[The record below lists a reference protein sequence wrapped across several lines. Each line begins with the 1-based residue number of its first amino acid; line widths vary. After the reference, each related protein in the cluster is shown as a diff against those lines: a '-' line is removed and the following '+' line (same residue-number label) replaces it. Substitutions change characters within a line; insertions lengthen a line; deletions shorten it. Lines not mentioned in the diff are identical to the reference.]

1 MTVNEHQQ
9 SDDDYNQAV
18 LGTKNCYESDEGE
31 TEDEEV
37 KRNCI
42 MGQSGMR
49 DSDFSSDSECEDDA
63 ENEDD
68 EVVEDDE
75 DDDKHSDNN
84 EKHENNLKEVEQP
97 RMERLVKFVS
107 IGGQIPKS
115 KEGILYRPTPI
126 RNALIPLCTL
136 EKEEVE
142 EEEYCET
149 LNDLE
154 ENR

>member
-1 MTVNEHQQ
+1 MAVNEHKQY
-9 SDDDYNQAV
+9 DNDYNRVV

-49 DSDFSSDSECEDDA
+49 DSDFSDSESEDD
-63 ENEDD
+63 
-68 EVVEDDE
+68 VEDEDYEVGKDAE
-75 DDDKHSDNN
+75 DDDNHSDNN
-84 EKHENNLKEVEQP
+84 EKDGNNFKDEEEPQMKGLVE
-97 RMERLVKFVS
+97 FVS

-115 KEGILYRPTPI
+115 KEGILYRPAPI
-126 RNALIPLCTL
+126 RNALIPVCKE
-136 EKEEVE
+136 EKEEAE